1 MCSRYQVAGGREQHA
16 PVDVVSA
23 DERVLGLGEVVL
35 DDVLAA
41 ARRVPVVSH
50 APLRGMVPLDVRRQ
64 PGRAA
69 RHGPLHG
76 RVHAGHLRHEHTTCT
91 HMLSSGVGS
100 RDQRALTRHVDE
112 LDSYNRKDALLFS
125 GIPESDNEDCTAAV
139 LSVTNSVMKI
149 NDLTQNSIRLCHR
162 LGSRKPTGCRPILV
176 RFHDIRMRNTVWNEK
191 KSLRTS
197 TTVIHEFLTRS
208 RQTIFAVARR
218 HFGIK
223 NCWTRDGVIFVKIPN
238 NDRRRIG
245 TMEELDQLKENHPA
259 VILMTPTDKQQ
270 SVGKPATTGLAV
282 ATVPIRQ
289 PSNRK
294 TSAPSRLDK

>member
-1 MCSRYQVAGGREQHA
+1 MANVQDVIENQRNIEATLASRMTAFEQELR
-16 PVDVVSA
+16 SA
-23 DERVLGLGEVVL
+23 ANKTPLQDLSQDYKNFRDLVWSVLK
-35 DDVLAA
+35 A
-41 ARRVPVVSH
+41 
-50 APLRGMVPLDVRRQ
+50 LRTQ
-64 PGRAA
+64 I
-69 RHGPLHG
+69 
-76 RVHAGHLRHEHTTCT
+76 
-91 HMLSSGVGS
+91 
-100 RDQRALTRHVDE
+100 QALTRHVDE